1 MDRTLIEKYVALA
14 TVPAAGIRG
23 LTAQELNS
31 FPVPGTWSVQ
41 QVIFHLMDSDLIC
54 SDRMKRVIAT
64 ESPQLLAYNETAFA
78 KNLHYEELDPVMA
91 CEIFRLNRLMTGSI
105 LRKLPDETFARSGMH
120 TERGRE
126 TLEKLVRIYNDHIEH
141 HMKFVK
147 EKRKVLGKPMD

>member
-1 MDRTLIEKYVALA
+1 MDRTLVEKYVAAA

-23 LTAQELNS
+23 LTPQELNS
-31 FPVPGTWSVQ
+31 FPVPGTWSIQ

-64 ESPQLLAYNETAFA
+64 ESPQLLAYDETAFA
-78 KNLHYEELDPVMA
+78 KNLQYESLDPAMA
-91 CEIFRLNRLMTGSI
+91 CEIFRLNRLMTGAI
-105 LRKLPDETFARSGMH
+105 LRKLPDAAFARAGMH

-126 TLEKLVRIYNDHIEH
+126 TLEQLVRIYNDHIDH